1 LQNSCHRACNKV
13 LIVNNQEMKTFS
25 TNQIKNLLIVGN
37 SGSGKT
43 TLAEAMLFEGGVIE
57 RRGDVESK
65 NTVSDFKEIEQNNTS
80 SVFSSLLYTIYN
92 DHKINLIDAPGLD
105 DFVNGVVSGLSVTDS
120 ALLLVNAQNGIE
132 VGAEIHSRYLAR
144 ANKPIIFV
152 VNQLDHE
159 KANWEKTI
167 ESIKERFGS
176 NAVVVQ
182 YPVHAGSGFDSVIDV
197 LTMKMY
203 KYSKDGGKPQI
214 LDIPADQADHA
225 AELHN
230 TLIEKAAE
238 SEESLMEQFFAND
251 TLTPEEFQ
259 KGIKAGL
266 LQRGLFPV
274 FCVSAKKN
282 MGVGRLL
289 EFISQVTPGPNEVPA
304 PMAGSKEV
312 KCDPSGPATLFV
324 YKSAVETHIGEINYF
339 KVMSGE
345 IKEGMDLTN
354 NTTQNKE
361 RIAQI
366 FVVAGKIRTK
376 VPNMI
381 AGDLGATVKL
391 KSTKTNHTLSVDT
404 SLKFPAIE
412 FPEPKYR
419 TAIRPLSE
427 GDDEKLGEALQRMN
441 FEDPT
446 IQIEYSKEL
455 KQIILSGQGEYHLNI
470 LKWHLDNVFKIG
482 VEFHSPKIP
491 YRETITKFAYADYR
505 HKKQSG
511 GAGQFGEVHLIVEP
525 HREGDPD
532 PGMFKIDGKDQKISI
547 RDKEEIVLP
556 WGGKL
561 VYYNCIVGGSID
573 ARFLPAILKGI
584 MEKIEEGP
592 LTGSYTR
599 DVRVYIYDGKMHP
612 VDSNEISFR
621 LAGRNA
627 FSQAF
632 KKAAPKILEPVYQ
645 VDVLV
650 PGDRM
655 GDVMSDL
662 QGRRAIVQGM
672 GTDMGF
678 QKITAKV
685 PLAEMNKYST
695 ALSSIT
701 GGRAM
706 YSMKFLD
713 YEQVPGNVQEE
724 LLKSYEAEEK
734 EE

>member
-1 LQNSCHRACNKV
+1 
-13 LIVNNQEMKTFS
+13 MKTYS
-25 TNQIKNLLIVGN
+25 TGQIKNLVIVGN

-43 TLAEAMLFEGGVIE
+43 TLAEAMLFEGGIIE

-65 NTVSDFKEIEQNNTS
+65 NTVSDFKEIEQNNTC
-80 SVFSSLLYTIYN
+80 SVFSSLLYTLYN

-105 DFVNGVVSGLSVTDS
+105 DFVNGMISALVVTDT
-120 ALLLVNAQNGIE
+120 ALLVVNAQNGIE
-132 VGAEIHSRYLAR
+132 VGAEIHGRYLAR

-152 VNQLDHE
+152 VNQVDHE

-167 ESIKERFGS
+167 ESIKERFG
-176 NAVVVQ
+176 NHAAVMQ
-182 YPVHAGSGFDSVIDV
+182 FPVDTGGGFDSIVDV
-197 LTMKMY
+197 LSMKMY
-203 KYSKDGGKPQI
+203 KFTKEGGKPQI
-214 LDIPADQADHA
+214 LEIPADQKHQADELLA
-225 AELHN
+225 ALVER
-230 TLIEKAAE
+230 AAE
-238 SEESLMEQFFAND
+238 SDESLMEQFFAND
-251 TLTPEEFQ
+251 TLTPEELL

-266 LQRGLFPV
+266 IQRGLFPV
-274 FCVSAKKN
+274 FCVSAKRN
-282 MGVGRLL
+282 IGVNRLM
-289 EFISQVTPGPNEVPA
+289 EFMAHIAPSPNDVPA
-304 PMAGSKEV
+304 PVAGNKQV
-312 KCDPSGPATLFV
+312 KCDPVGQATLFV

-366 FVVAGKIRTK
+366 FAVAGKIRTK
-376 VPNMI
+376 VSGML

-391 KSTKTNHTLSVDT
+391 KATKTNQTLSLDT
-404 SLKFPAIE
+404 TIKFPAIE

-419 TAIRPLSE
+419 TAIKTLSE
-427 GDDEKLGEALQRMN
+427 GDEEKLGEALQRMN

-470 LKWHLDNVFKIG
+470 LKWHLDNIFKINT
-482 VEFHSPKIP
+482 EFLVPKIP
-491 YRETITKFAYADYR
+491 YRETITKFAQADYR

-511 GAGQFGEVHLIVEP
+511 GAGQFGEVHMVIEP
-525 HREGDPD
+525 HKEGAPD
-532 PGMFKIDGKDQKISI
+532 SVMFQIDGKDQKMSI
-547 RDKEEIVLP
+547 RDKEEISLA

-561 VYYNCIVGGSID
+561 VFYNCIVGGSID
-573 ARFLPAILKGI
+573 ARFLPAILKGL
-584 MEKIEEGP
+584 MEKIETGP
-592 LTGSYTR
+592 LTGSYAR
-599 DVRVYIYDGKMHP
+599 DIRVYVYDGKMHP

-627 FSQAF
+627 FSMAF
-632 KKAAPKILEPVYQ
+632 KKAAPKILEPMYQ

-650 PGDRM
+650 PGERM

-672 GTDMGF
+672 STEMGF

-695 ALSSIT
+695 SLSSIT

-706 YSMKFLD
+706 YSMKFLE
-713 YEQVPGNVQEE
+713 YEPVPGNIQEE
-724 LLKSYEAEEK
+724 LLKAYEAEEK

>member
-1 LQNSCHRACNKV
+1 
-13 LIVNNQEMKTFS
+13 MKTYS
-25 TNQIKNLLIVGN
+25 TSQIKNLLIVGN
-37 SGSGKT
+37 SGAGKT

-65 NTVSDFKEIEQNNTS
+65 NTVSDFKEIEQNNTC
-80 SVFSSLLYTIYN
+80 SVFSTLLYTIYN
-92 DHKINLIDAPGLD
+92 DHKINMIDVPGLD
-105 DFVNGVVSGLSVTDS
+105 DFVNGIVSGMTVTDT
-120 ALLLVNAQNGIE
+120 ALMVVNAQNGIE
-132 VGAEIHSRYLAR
+132 VGAEIHNRYLA
-144 ANKPIIFV
+144 AAGKPIIFA

-159 KANWEKTI
+159 KANWEKTV
-167 ESIKERFGS
+167 ESIKERIGG
-176 NAVVVQ
+176 NAVVIQ
-182 YPVHAGSGFDSVIDV
+182 YPVSVGGSFDAVIDV

-203 KYSKDGGKPQI
+203 KFAKDTGKAQV
-214 LDIPADQADHA
+214 LDIPADQKDTADELHA
-225 AELHN
+225 A
-230 TLIEKAAE
+230 LIEKAAE
-238 SEESLMEQFFAND
+238 ADEALMEQFFAND

-266 LQRGLFPV
+266 SQRGLFPI

-282 MGVGRLL
+282 MGVARLL
-289 EFISQVTPGPNEVPA
+289 EFISQVAPSPNEMPA
-304 PMAGSKEV
+304 PKSGDVAV
-312 KCDPSGPATLFV
+312 KCDVAGPATLFV

-339 KVMSGE
+339 KVMAGE

-361 RIAQI
+361 RLAQI
-366 FVVAGKIRTK
+366 FSVAGKNRTK
-376 VPNMI
+376 MTNML

-391 KSTKTNHTLSVDT
+391 KATRTNQTLSMDT
-404 SLKFPAIE
+404 NLKFPAIV

-419 TAIRPLSE
+419 TAIKPINE
-427 GDDEKLGEALQRMN
+427 GDEEKLGEALQRMSL
-441 FEDPT
+441 EDPT

-470 LKWHLDNVFKIG
+470 LKWHLDNIFKVGI
-482 VEFHSPKIP
+482 EFLAPKIP
-491 YRETITKFAYADYR
+491 YRETITKYAQADYR

-511 GAGQFGEVHLIVEP
+511 GAGQFGEVHLVIEP
-525 HREGDPD
+525 HKEGAPD
-532 PGMFKIDGKDQKISI
+532 PETFKIDGKDQKMSI
-547 RDKEEIVLP
+547 RDKEEIPLA

-573 ARFLPAILKGI
+573 ARFMPAILKGI

-592 LTGSYTR
+592 LTGSYAR
-599 DVRVYIYDGKMHP
+599 DIRVYVYEGKMHP

-672 GTDMGF
+672 TTEDGF

-701 GGRAM
+701 GGRAI
-706 YSMKFLD
+706 YSMKFLE
-713 YEQVPGNVQEE
+713 YEVVPGNIQDE
-724 LLKSYEAEEK
+724 LLKAYEAEEK
-734 EE
+734 DE

>member
-1 LQNSCHRACNKV
+1 
-13 LIVNNQEMKTFS
+13 MKTYS
-25 TNQIKNLLIVGN
+25 TGQIKNLVIVGN

-65 NTVSDFKEIEQNNTS
+65 NTVSDFKEIEQNNTC
-80 SVFSSLLYTIYN
+80 SVFSSLLYTTYN
-92 DHKINLIDAPGLD
+92 DHKINLIDVPGLD
-105 DFVNGVVSGLSVTDS
+105 DFVNGVVSALSVTDS
-120 ALLLVNAQNGIE
+120 ALMVVNAQNGIE
-132 VGAEIHSRYLAR
+132 VGAEIHGRYLAN
-144 ANKPIIFV
+144 ANKGIIFV
-152 VNQLDHE
+152 VNQIDHE
-159 KANWEKTI
+159 KANWDKTI
-167 ESIKERFGS
+167 ESIKERFGVH
-176 NAVVVQ
+176 AVVAQ
-182 YPVHAGSGFDSVIDV
+182 YPVNTGGAFDSIIDV
-197 LTMKMY
+197 ITMKLY
-203 KYSKDGGKPQI
+203 KYPKDGGKPQI
-214 LDIPADQADHA
+214 LDIPADQKDQADELHA
-225 AELHN
+225 ALVER
-230 TLIEKAAE
+230 AAE
-238 SEESLMEQFFAND
+238 SDESLMELFFAND
-251 TLTPEEFQ
+251 TLTPEELQ

-282 MGVGRLL
+282 IGTGRLL
-289 EFISQVTPGPNEVPA
+289 EFITQVAPGPSDVPA
-304 PMAGSKEV
+304 PKANGKEV
-312 KCDPSGPATLFV
+312 KCDPAGPATLFV

-339 KVMSGE
+339 KLMAGE
-345 IKEGMDLTN
+345 IKEGIDLTN
-354 NTTQNKE
+354 NSTQNKE

-366 FVVAGKIRTK
+366 FAVAGKNRTK
-376 VPNMI
+376 VPNML

-391 KSTKTNHTLSVDT
+391 KATKTNQTLSTDT
-404 SLKFPAIE
+404 SLKFAVIE

-419 TAIRPLSE
+419 TAIRTLSE

-446 IQIEYSKEL
+446 INIEYSKEL

-470 LKWHLDNVFKIG
+470 LKWHLDNIFKIG
-482 VEFHSPKIP
+482 TEFLSPKIP
-491 YRETITKFAYADYR
+491 YRETITKFAQADYR

-511 GAGQFGEVHLIVEP
+511 GAGQFGEVHMVIEP
-525 HREGDPD
+525 HKEGAPD
-532 PGMFKIDGKDQKISI
+532 TEMFKIDGKDQKMSI
-547 RDKEEIVLP
+547 RDKEEIPLA

-573 ARFLPAILKGI
+573 ARFMPAILKGI
-584 MEKIEEGP
+584 MEKIEIGP
-592 LTGSYTR
+592 LTGSYAR
-599 DVRVYIYDGKMHP
+599 DIRVYVYDGKMHP
-612 VDSNEISFR
+612 VDSNEISFK

-672 GTDMGF
+672 SSEMGF

-695 ALSSIT
+695 ALSSMT

-706 YSMKFLD
+706 YSMKFVD
-713 YEQVPGNVQEE
+713 YEAVPGNVQEE
-724 LLKSYEAEEK
+724 LLKAYEAEEK